1 MQNILVYSKK
11 NCPNCEI
18 LKKLLNKENIEYK
31 IININTPE
39 ALTELYKN
47 SVYAMSAPVLQIEN
61 KFYTLREMAISDTID
76 QNIVMNIIEEDI
88 RQIAQVT

>member
-1 MQNILVYSKK
+1 MQNILLYSKK

-18 LKKLLNKENIEYK
+18 LKQLLKRENIEYK

-61 KFYTLREMAISDTID
+61 KFYTFREMATSNTID

-88 RQIAQVT
+88 R

>member
-18 LKKLLNKENIEYK
+18 LKQLLKRENIEYK
-31 IININTPE
+31 TININTPE

-47 SVYAMSAPVLQIEN
+47 SVYAMSAPVLQIEG
-61 KFYTLREMAISDTID
+61 KFYTLREMATSGTID
-76 QNIVMNIIEEDI
+76 QNIIMNIIEEDI
-88 RQIAQVT
+88 RQIGQIA